1 MKISKKD
8 VIWNYLATF
17 LKIASSVLLLP
28 FILKMMPSE
37 EVAIWSVFMTI
48 SAFAAVLDFGFNP
61 SFTRN
66 VTYVFSGVRALKKE
80 GHGVVTEDNGDID
93 YGLLKGLISTMKWF
107 YFRMAVLLFLLM
119 STVGTVYITSILNKY
134 HGDKTEV
141 IIAWIILCILNTY
154 NLYTLFYDSLLQ
166 GKGLI
171 KRSKQILIIG
181 QATYLVIA
189 SALIMNGQGLISI
202 VSAQA
207 ISIVIIRI
215 LSNKTFFTR
224 DLKIK
229 LSNAETKPRKDI
241 INAIYPNAVK
251 IGLAML
257 GSFIIERAS
266 IIVGSLYL
274 SLDEIASYSITVQI
288 ISVMGSLA
296 VIYTSTYLP
305 KMAQLR
311 VSNEINQ
318 IKDIYIKGELV
329 LLLTY
334 IIGGLSLIFLGDWLL
349 HLIGSQTS
357 LISLNLMIIAIVVS
371 ALEKNHSL
379 AGAVL
384 VTKNEVPFF
393 KASIFAALLTMIL
406 LILLFQMTKSGI
418 WVMIAAPGLAQ
429 IFYQNWKWP
438 YEVVKDLGICLNDV
452 MISLSK
458 PLFIK

>member
-66 VTYVFSGVRALKKE
+66 VTYVFSGVRALKRE
-80 GHGVVTEDNGDID
+80 GHGVVTEYNGDID

-181 QATYLVIA
+181 QTTYLVIA
-189 SALIMNGQGLISI
+189 SILIINGQGLISI

-215 LSNKTFFTR
+215 ISNKAFFTK
-224 DLKIK
+224 DLKFK
-229 LSNAETKPRKDI
+229 LSNAETKPRKGI

-311 VSNEINQ
+311 VTNEIMA

-334 IIGGLSLIFLGDWLL
+334 IIGGISLILFGDWLL

-357 LISLNLMIIAIVVS
+357 LISLNLMIIAIIVS
-371 ALEKNHSL
+371 ILEKNHSL

-438 YEVVKDLGICLNDV
+438 YEVVKDLGIRLNDIR
-452 MISLSK
+452 ISLSK
-458 PLFIK
+458 PLIIK

>member
-371 ALEKNHSL
+371 VLEKNHSL

>member
-66 VTYVFSGVRALKKE
+66 VTYVFSGVRSLKKE
-80 GHGVVTEDNGDID
+80 GHGFVVEDNGDID

-107 YFRMAVLLFLLM
+107 YFRMAMLLFMLM
-119 STVGTVYITSILNKY
+119 STIGTVYIISILKKY

-181 QATYLVIA
+181 QSIYLVIA
-189 SALIMNGQGLISI
+189 SVLIMNGKGLISI

-207 ISIVIIRI
+207 ISIIIIRI
-215 LSNKTFFTR
+215 LSNRTFFTK

-229 LSNAETKPRKDI
+229 LSDTETRPRKDI

-311 VSNEINQ
+311 VTNEIKA

-334 IIGGLSLIFLGDWLL
+334 IIGGISLIFLGDWLL

-357 LISLNLMIIAIVVS
+357 LISLNLMIIAIIIS
-371 ALEKNHSL
+371 ILEKNHSL

-384 VTKNEVPFF
+384 VSKNEVPFF

-406 LILLFQMTKSGI
+406 LILLFQITKSGI
-418 WVMIAAPGLAQ
+418 WVMIVAPGLAQ
-429 IFYQNWKWP
+429 IIYQNWKWP
-438 YEVVKDLGICLNDV
+438 YEVVKDLGISLSDV
-452 MISLSK
+452 RVSLSK
-458 PLFIK
+458 PLIVK